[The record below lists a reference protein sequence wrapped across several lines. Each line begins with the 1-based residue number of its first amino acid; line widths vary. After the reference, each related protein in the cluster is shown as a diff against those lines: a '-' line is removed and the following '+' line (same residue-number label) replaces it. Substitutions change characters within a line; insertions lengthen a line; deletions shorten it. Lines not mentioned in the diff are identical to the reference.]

1 MAVQYGNAGTL
12 QVQLKGPYGGVA
24 IRVVELFL
32 SAQGW
37 KGAVSPYAQVAPVDG
52 MTLTGKVDLQPD
64 EGQLETMRREGR
76 AFADA
81 MSATSAT
88 EDRSRIF
95 HQAMKPDNAE
105 TFASETMQKKLE
117 MLCIA
122 IRDTWD
128 WKKSAETYPWE
139 QYLNESLAYQ
149 K

>member
-76 AFADA
+76 AFAA
-81 MSATSAT
+81 
-88 EDRSRIF
+88 E
-95 HQAMKPDNAE
+95 NAE
-105 TFASETMQKKLE
+105 GQVTVYAFGEKPGEDLTFQATITEVQ
-117 MLCIA
+117 
-122 IRDTWD
+122 R
-128 WKKSAETYPWE
+128 
-139 QYLNESLAYQ
+139 
-149 K
+149 